1 MAETNSQLLMAE
13 SVDGFKGSEVELTP
27 EFWKLQKKRLVKV
40 RKRPGRSAGGWS
52 VDLSVPLKIFR
63 DDREAVNGAEIFL
76 LPEELALFTRTLI
89 QHPVLLP
96 ISYSQQLAME
106 RGMYRLRLQS
116 QEPFEDFAARLS
128 AALRVLG

>member
-1 MAETNSQLLMAE
+1 MTETNSLLVMAE
-13 SVDGFKGSEVELTP
+13 QVDGFKGSEVELNP

-40 RKRPGRSAGGWS
+40 RKRPGKSGSWS

-89 QHPVLLP
+89 KHPVLLP
-96 ISYSQQLAME
+96 INYSQQLAME

-116 QEPFEDFAARLS
+116 QEPFEDFTARLA
-128 AALRVLG
+128 AALRKLG